1 MVQVKYLGADKAIKD
16 ALVVN
21 RGFGVVSTKD
31 QKILVLERK
40 LESAKLTNSEITD
53 IQKQLIKL
61 RTS

>member
-1 MVQVKYLGADKAIKD
+1 MVQTKYLGADKAIKD
-16 ALVVN
+16 ALVAN
-21 RGFGVVSTKD
+21 RGFGIVSAKE
-31 QKILVLERK
+31 QKILELERK